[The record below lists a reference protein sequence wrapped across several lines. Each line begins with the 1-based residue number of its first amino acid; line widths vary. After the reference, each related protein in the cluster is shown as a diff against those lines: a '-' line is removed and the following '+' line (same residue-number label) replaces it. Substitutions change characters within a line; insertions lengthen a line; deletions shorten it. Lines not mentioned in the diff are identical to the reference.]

1 METAKIYL
9 ETTMFSFYYAPDM
22 PGYSELKAQVRQIF
36 DQIKAGKYEAYTSIY
51 AVQEIEAET
60 NSEKRDTMKRLV
72 IDYGVIVLP
81 ENEDAKRLAGLYI
94 AEKAVP
100 AAYTTDAAHIAITAA
115 NGLDFIVSLNF
126 EHIARPW
133 TVEKVRKV
141 NIREGF
147 DGIGI
152 YRPVEVLDL

>member
-60 NSEKRDTMKRLV
+60 NSEKRENMKRLV
-72 IDYGVIVLP
+72 IDYGIIVLP
-81 ENEDAKRLAGLYI
+81 ENEDAKRLA
-94 AEKAVP
+94 A
-100 AAYTTDAAHIAITAA
+100 
-115 NGLDFIVSLNF
+115 LDGG
-126 EHIARPW
+126 
-133 TVEKVRKV
+133 KGQ
-141 NIREGF
+141 EGQYS
-147 DGIGI
+147 G
-152 YRPVEVLDL
+152 RL